1 MDRSRSSLNPV
12 GGLGAPG
19 AEGGYCRPG
28 PAGFQGFPQQPPPPS
43 GDGGVG
49 FDPLK
54 DFNVVR
60 ASAHTALIFSRTS
73 RGSDGMTR

>member
-1 MDRSRSSLNPV
+1 MDLVRSSLNPV

-19 AEGGYCRPG
+19 AGGVYGRPG
-28 PAGFQGFPQQPPPPS
+28 PARFPPPPPP

-54 DFNVVR
+54 AFNVVR
-60 ASAHTALIFSRTS
+60 ASARIALIDLANFSGTS
-73 RGSDGMTR
+73 RMTQCQTA